1 MDARIA
7 YELPCTTEE
16 GQGWMQRMD
25 RTLELNECQEF
36 TVCTAPLGKVGQHIQ
51 HDSVPILNIHG
62 LDGCGTCTSK
72 LPSEKAE
79 VGVSF
84 CIIAMIVWIM
94 HARKIVNIV
103 F

>member
-1 MDARIA
+1 
-7 YELPCTTEE
+7 
-16 GQGWMQRMD
+16 MQRMD
-25 RTLELNECQEF
+25 RILELNECQEL

-51 HDSVPILNIHG
+51 HDSVPLLNIHG
-62 LDGCGTCTSK
+62 LDGRGTCTSE

-84 CIIAMIVWIM
+84 YIIAMVGWIM
-94 HARKIVNIV
+94 HARKIVNMV